1 MGYYSD
7 CEKLAALVR
16 NDVTW
21 VREKMSRK
29 KARTGFEPM
38 TSAIPMQRS
47 TRTFY
52 PYGPE
57 FLAVRAGIF
66 SRMGLN
72 FYALS
77 VRSTRTLHP
86 GLISTNSLVVF
97 ITARI
102 DSIFVF

>member
-1 MGYYSD
+1 M
-7 CEKLAALVR
+7 R
-16 NDVTW
+16 

-57 FLAVRAGIF
+57 FLAVRAWI
-66 SRMGLN
+66 STLYP
-72 FYALS
+72 YALP
-77 VRSTRTLHP
+77 VRSTRALFQ
-86 GLISTNSLVVF
+86 LIV
-97 ITARI
+97 
-102 DSIFVF
+102 

>member
-1 MGYYSD
+1 M
-7 CEKLAALVR
+7 R
-16 NDVTW
+16 

-57 FLAVRAGIF
+57 FLAVRAWI
-66 SRMGLN
+66 STLYP
-72 FYALS
+72 YALS
-77 VRSTRTLHP
+77 VRSTRTLHS